1 MGVFMI
7 EREIAEGT
15 VQDTLPR
22 VEIKNVVRDLLHVV
36 VISTILFLAAGRI
49 DWPAAWVLAIVF
61 TSYYAVMLVWPTLDR
76 KIAAL
81 HEQESKTPHQV
92 KPWDKIIL
100 LVYPIL
106 LLGILITSGLD
117 AGRFHWSTMPLSMRT
132 VGAIALVIG
141 HGAFLWCMSANADAL
156 WQVSSV
162 GGRGPAIMRTGPY
175 RYIRHPFYAATVLV
189 ATGGALLLG
198 SWWAVV
204 PAGLI
209 AVLKTV
215 RTALEDRS
223 LIEEFPGYL
232 EYTGEV
238 RYRMFPGV
246 W

>member
-1 MGVFMI
+1 
-7 EREIAEGT
+7 
-15 VQDTLPR
+15 
-22 VEIKNVVRDLLHVV
+22 
-36 VISTILFLAAGRI
+36 
-49 DWPAAWVLAIVF
+49 
-61 TSYYAVMLVWPTLDR
+61 
-76 KIAAL
+76 
-81 HEQESKTPHQV
+81 
-92 KPWDKIIL
+92 
-100 LVYPIL
+100 
-106 LLGILITSGLD
+106 
-117 AGRFHWSTMPLSMRT
+117 
-132 VGAIALVIG
+132 
-141 HGAFLWCMSANADAL
+141 
-156 WQVSSV
+156 
-162 GGRGPAIMRTGPY
+162 MRTGPY